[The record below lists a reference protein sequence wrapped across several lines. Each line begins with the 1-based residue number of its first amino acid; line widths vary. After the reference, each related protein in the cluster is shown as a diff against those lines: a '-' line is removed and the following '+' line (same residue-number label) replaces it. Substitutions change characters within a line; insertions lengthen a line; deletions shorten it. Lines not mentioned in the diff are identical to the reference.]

1 MSSERMK
8 VEIEAE
14 DVPKESVVSDTQF
27 SISSLLRQQ
36 RQQALDTLN
45 SLEPQQKQLE
55 LSHER
60 EMEDLKREN
69 QRLRS
74 ENQALHSQIES
85 SRSESVKPTASSA
98 PPLDT
103 LDTNTEALSN
113 STTRQF
119 EHIAKYALD
128 LDITDNTTKEIGAL
142 CQVLYDQSCWDNL
155 KSFMTAQADGP
166 KIYHCLRRISIGDTM
181 TSVSASS
188 TAVRCHWCQNMGLD
202 CVWIFRKMGK
212 WVIGSGTPPY
222 Y

>member
-1 MSSERMK
+1 MFSERVK
-8 VEIEAE
+8 VEIKAE
-14 DVPKESVVSDTQF
+14 DIPKDSVVSDTQF

-45 SLEPQQKQLE
+45 SLETQQKQLE

-85 SRSESVKPTASSA
+85 SRSESAKPTASSA

-128 LDITDNTTKEIGAL
+128 FDIRDNTTREIVLHDNPGRRTQDISL
-142 CQVLYDQSCWDNL
+142 PQENQYWRYDDLGLSKFNCCQVSLV
-155 KSFMTAQADGP
+155 P
-166 KIYHCLRRISIGDTM
+166 KY
-181 TSVSASS
+181 
-188 TAVRCHWCQNMGLD
+188 
-202 CVWIFRKMGK
+202 
-212 WVIGSGTPPY
+212 GT
-222 Y
+222 